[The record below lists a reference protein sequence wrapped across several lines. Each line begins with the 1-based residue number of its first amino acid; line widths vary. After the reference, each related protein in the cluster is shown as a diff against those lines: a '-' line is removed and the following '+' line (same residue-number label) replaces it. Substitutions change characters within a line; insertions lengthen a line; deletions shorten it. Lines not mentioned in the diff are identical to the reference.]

1 MKFLTSILFVV
12 SFSLFSCQQ
21 KAEKKIPAHVI
32 PEEMM
37 VSIMVDMHLVETA
50 ANLKV
55 FPPDSAQQMY
65 YDHFESIYLSN
76 GITKAKYDSS
86 LYYYA
91 TQTDQMNV
99 IYDKVLEN
107 LSEMESQVNSDQ

>member
-1 MKFLTSILFVV
+1 
-12 SFSLFSCQQ
+12 
-21 KAEKKIPAHVI
+21 
-32 PEEMM
+32 
-37 VSIMVDMHLVETA
+37 MVDMHLVETA

-76 GITKAKYDSS
+76 GITKTKYDSS

-107 LSEMESQVNSDQ
+107 LSEMESQVNSREPN

>member
-1 MKFLTSILFVV
+1 MRLITFFILSFFLF
-12 SFSLFSCQQ
+12 LFSCGQ
-21 KAEKKIPAHVI
+21 KQEPKAPAYLINEAE
-32 PEEMM
+32 M
-37 VSIMVDMHLVETA
+37 VNIMVDMHLVETA

-55 FPPDSAQQMY
+55 YPPDSARQMY
-65 YDHFESIYLSN
+65 QDDFASIFLTH
-76 GITKAKYDSS
+76 GVTKAKYDSS

-107 LSEMESQVNSDQ
+107 LSEMESEVSSDQ